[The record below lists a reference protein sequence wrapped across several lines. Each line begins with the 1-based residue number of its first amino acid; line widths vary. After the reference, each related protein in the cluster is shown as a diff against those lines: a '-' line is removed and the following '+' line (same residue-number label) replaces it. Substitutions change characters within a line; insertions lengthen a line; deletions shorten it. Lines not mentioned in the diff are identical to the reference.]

1 LLAACQGD
9 KGAFYAEAN
18 FDGHEFLAKGRAGAW
33 SRGQAWAMLGL
44 SRAAARW
51 GEPYLGLTRTACT
64 YWRDIHKGNLPR
76 NRLDQEEDIKD
87 PSAAVIAS
95 LAMLSLARLLPD
107 ETFWYEY
114 AHQQISTVLYSP
126 YFTAFTAIN
135 TDSAGH
141 ASYPN
146 RSSDLFPGCCYRTR
160 QNIEEMVESVWG
172 NFFLMA
178 TLAVLADL
186 VDPYDC

>member
-1 LLAACQGD
+1 
-9 KGAFYAEAN
+9 
-18 FDGHEFLAKGRAGAW
+18 
-33 SRGQAWAMLGL
+33 
-44 SRAAARW
+44 
-51 GEPYLGLTRTACT
+51 LGLTRTACT